1 MPRAIWTGSISF
13 GLVNAPVRMYSA
25 IQERDLRF
33 NLIHEA
39 DGGRIGYQKVC
50 KAEGDRPVPN
60 EEVVRAYP
68 VAKDDLVIVTDE
80 DFAAA
85 EGDTL
90 RQLQVLDFVP
100 REQIDPIY
108 FERTYYLGPGDGG
121 DRVYAL
127 LAAALERSGLAGIV
141 RYVFHSKEHLG
152 ALRVREGG
160 VITLEKM
167 YFSDEIRPAE
177 DIAPTDAMG
186 KVDEAELDMA
196 LKLISSYA
204 GEFDAT
210 KYKDRYR
217 ERLMEIIESKRD
229 GAHVAPPAPAAPTG
243 APDLLAAL
251 RASLE
256 AAQGGRPADE
266 PAPAQG
272 DEEAEAP
279 AAADAGDDL
288 DGLTLE
294 QLRERARA
302 ADIAGRSSMNKEEL
316 RRALRAA

>member
-1 MPRAIWTGSISF
+1 MARAIWSGSISF

-25 IQERDLRF
+25 IAERDLRF
-33 NLIHEA
+33 NLIHA
-39 DGGRIGYQKVC
+39 TDGGRIGYQKVC

-60 EEVVRAYP
+60 DEVIRAYP
-68 VAKDDLVIVTDE
+68 FTKDDLVVVTDD

-100 REQIDPIY
+100 HAQIDPIY

-127 LAAALERSGLAGIV
+127 FATALERSGLAGVV
-141 RYVFHSKEHLG
+141 RYVFHGKEHLG
-152 ALRVREGG
+152 ALRVRDG
-160 VITLEKM
+160 VITLDKM
-167 YFSDEIRPAE
+167 YFHDEVRASD
-177 DIAPTDAMG
+177 DIAPADATG

-196 LKLISSYA
+196 LKLIGSYA
-204 GEFDAT
+204 GDFDAT
-210 KYKDRYR
+210 KYEDRYR
-217 ERLMEIIESKRD
+217 ERLMAIIESKRD
-229 GAHVAPPAPAAPTG
+229 GAHITPAEPAEQTG

-256 AAQGGRPADE
+256 AAESGGAARPAAPQ
-266 PAPAQG
+266 PA
-272 DEEAEAP
+272 EV
-279 AAADAGDDL
+279 ADGAGDL
-288 DGLTLE
+288 DDLTLE
-294 QLRERARA
+294 ELRERARE
-302 ADIAGRSSMNKEEL
+302 ADIAGRSSMTKDEL